1 MRLARL
7 TFLLTLFISLLFTKV
22 SFGQEFMLNGVV
34 FENGSKIRL
43 ALSEIHN
50 IRNRYSVGS
59 NDMGLFSIKSK
70 VGDTLI
76 VSKRG
81 FTDKTVV
88 ITTTKD
94 LIVNLNRDQL
104 TLNEVVINGQNKK
117 QTLDAIKQDFRDKGS
132 YYAGKPPILSYFFSP
147 LTAIYELFGRTP
159 NNARRFNKMYVTEL
173 QNNQVDQLF
182 NKNTIN
188 KNTGLEG
195 KELENFMVNYRP
207 DYNKA
212 KNWTVYDAT
221 KWIKDSYKE
230 YTDTLS
236 KSHKTNE

>member
-7 TFLLTLFISLLFTKV
+7 TFLLTLLTSLLVTKV
-22 SFGQEFMLNGVV
+22 SLGQEFMLNGVV

-59 NDMGLFSIKSK
+59 NDMGLFNIKCK

-88 ITTTKD
+88 LTTTKD

-104 TLNEVVINGQNKK
+104 TLNEVVINGQSKK

-132 YYAGKPPILSYFFSP
+132 YYAGKPPVLSYFFSP

-173 QNNQVDQLF
+173 QNNQVDQLY

-207 DYNKA
+207 DSIKLKTGRFMMPQSGLRIHI
-212 KNWTVYDAT
+212 KN
-221 KWIKDSYKE
+221 IQI
-230 YTDTLS
+230 L
-236 KSHKTNE
+236 